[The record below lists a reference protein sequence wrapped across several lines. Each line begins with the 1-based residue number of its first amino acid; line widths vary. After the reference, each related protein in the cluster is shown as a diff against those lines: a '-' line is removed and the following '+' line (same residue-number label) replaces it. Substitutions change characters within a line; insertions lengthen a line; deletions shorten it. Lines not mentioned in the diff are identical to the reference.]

1 MEELIALLKNRNW
14 LLASCESVTGGDFAS
29 HLTDISGASE
39 VYAGGYVAYSN
50 ASKVNLQLVSN
61 DLLNEFGAVSR
72 EAANR
77 LAVETK
83 KLLQCDVAIAFSGNA
98 GPSASSNQPV
108 GRVYT
113 AIAVYDDC
121 IVYEDDFI
129 GSRKEIKR
137 QTVESG
143 IRRLL
148 SIISKENVR

>member
-1 MEELIALLKNRNW
+1 MEELIALLKNRKW

-29 HLTDISGASE
+29 RLTDISGASE
-39 VYAGGYVAYSN
+39 VYAGGYIAYSS
-50 ASKVNLQLVSN
+50 ASKVNLQLVTD

-72 EAANR
+72 EAVNR
-77 LAVETK
+77 LAIETK
-83 KLLQCDVAIAFSGNA
+83 KLLKCDIVIAFSGNA

-113 AIAVYDDC
+113 AIAVFDDC

-137 QTVESG
+137 QIVESG

-148 SIISKENVR
+148 NIISKENMR